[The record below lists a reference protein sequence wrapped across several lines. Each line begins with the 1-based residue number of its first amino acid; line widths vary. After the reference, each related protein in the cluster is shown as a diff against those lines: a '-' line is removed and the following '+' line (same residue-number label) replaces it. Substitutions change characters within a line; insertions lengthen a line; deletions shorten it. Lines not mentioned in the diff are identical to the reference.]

1 MDDAILARRVMDAA
15 PAIDAEAEAELYRRL
30 APRVRLYGR
39 KHLRDAHLAE
49 DLMQQVMVMTLESL
63 RAGRVR
69 EPDRIASFVLGTCR
83 MVVMDIKRSG
93 ARRQALLDRYGDALV
108 PPDAT
113 EPVPALDRERLLACL
128 ERLSE
133 RERLVVVASFFESK
147 DAGEVAALTSLAPG
161 NVRVVRH
168 RAVERLRGCMG
179 AGART

>member
-1 MDDAILARRVMDAA
+1 MLARRIMDAA

-39 KHLRDAHLAE
+39 KHLRDGHLAE
-49 DLMQQVMVMTLESL
+49 DLMQQVMVLTLEGL

-69 EPDRIASFVLGTCR
+69 DPERIASFVLGTCR
-83 MVVMDIKRSG
+83 MAVMDMKRTG
-93 ARRQALLDRYGDALV
+93 ARRQALLDRYGDGLMPQEVA
-108 PPDAT
+108 
-113 EPVPALDRERLLACL
+113 EPVPALDRDRLLDCL

-133 RERLVVVASFFESK
+133 RERMVVLASFFESR
-147 DAGEVAALTSLAPG
+147 DAGEIAALTSLAPG

-179 AGART
+179 AGAGK